1 MKLLPEWLAA
11 NRVTQAEFAERIG
24 VHPSSVAQYLNN
36 HCRPS
41 LQTFRRIADETGLDC
56 VALLHE
62 FTDTQL
68 VVRRRT

>member
-1 MKLLPEWLAA
+1 MELLPRWLSEH
-11 NRVTQAEFAERIG
+11 NVTQAEFAERIG

-36 HCRPS
+36 HSRPS

-68 VVRRRT
+68 VRRRT